1 LLLSHLYANP
11 KTVLLLDEPDAHLE
25 ILRQR
30 QIYQLLTDVAKT
42 NGSQIIAASHS
53 EVILNEAAQRDV
65 VVAFVGKP
73 HRIDDRRGGSQV
85 LKALRDIGY
94 EDYYKCEQTGWVLYL
109 EGSTDLAILQAFA
122 KTLGHQA
129 EKVLERT
136 FVKYL
141 SNNVPQDA
149 RNHFY
154 GLREAK
160 TDLVG
165 VAVFDRLEKNLDAD
179 ASVRIAMWRRR
190 EIENYLCQESVLLR
204 YARTRHPDDLFG
216 RAENE
221 RWEQCMA
228 ESVAEIGQ
236 ALETLGKPSIWSE
249 DVKASSE
256 VLDPLFDKFFKK
268 LKLPNQLRKTN
279 YHVLASLVLKEELDT
294 EVTEKLDLIVEVAR
308 HAKPVE

>member
-53 EVILNEAAQRDV
+53 EVILNEAAESGV

-73 HRIDDRRGGSQV
+73 HRIDDRSQV
-85 LKALRDIGY
+85 LKSLRDIGY
-94 EDYYKCEQTGWVLYL
+94 EDYYQCEQTGWVLYV
-109 EGSTDLAILQAFA
+109 EGSTDLAILRAFSQ
-122 KTLGHQA
+122 TLGHPA
-129 EKVLERT
+129 KDFLARP

-141 SNNVPQDA
+141 SNNIPQPA
-149 RNHFY
+149 REHFY

-160 TDLVG
+160 KDFVG
-165 VAVFDRLEKNLDAD
+165 VAIFDRIEKNLGNET
-179 ASVRIAMWRRR
+179 SLQMTMWKKR
-190 EIENYLCQESVLLR
+190 EVENYLCQENVLLQ
-204 YARTRHPDDLFG
+204 YARTRHPDDWFG

-221 RWEQCMA
+221 RGERLMA
-228 ESVAEIGQ
+228 ESIAEIGQ
-236 ALETLGKPSIWSE
+236 ALETLGKPSMWSA
-249 DVKASSE
+249 DIKASDE

-268 LKLPNQLRKTN
+268 LGLPNQLRKTN
-279 YHVLASLVLKEELDT
+279 YHVLASLVLKEDIDT

-308 HAKPVE
+308 RAKPVE